1 MSRFRTYLSD
11 VLSKNDWTQQHLAG
25 LLDTDQASVSRW
37 ISGRSVPDRKSLG
50 ALIRV
55 LPQTTRG
62 PLLAA
67 YLMDLVPDGCESTV
81 SVSHNG
87 ASKQG
92 SADAGGPEFPSH
104 IEPNLKKQLVYF
116 AKMASGSHEVRRLI
130 SLLHGLLTKKGSK
143 LLKGL

>member
-67 YLMDLVPDGCESTV
+67 YLMDLVPDGCENTV

-87 ASKQG
+87 ASKHAG
-92 SADAGGPEFPSH
+92 TDAGGPEFPSH

-116 AKMASGSHEVRRLI
+116 AKLASGSHEVRRLI
-130 SLLHGLLTKKGSK
+130 SLLHGLLTKKGAK

>member
-67 YLMDLVPDGCESTV
+67 YLMDLVPDGCENAVT
-81 SVSHNG
+81 VSHNG
-87 ASKQG
+87 GAKHAASD
-92 SADAGGPEFPSH
+92 SGGPEFPSH

-116 AKMASGSHEVRRLI
+116 AKLASGSHEVRRLI
-130 SLLHGLLTKKGSK
+130 ALLHGLLTKKGSK

>member
-37 ISGRSVPDRKSLG
+37 ISGRSVPDKKSLG

-87 ASKQG
+87 GAKHA

>member
-50 ALIRV
+50 ALLRV
-55 LPQTTRG
+55 LPQSSRG
-62 PLLAA
+62 PLLSA
-67 YLMDLVPDGCESTV
+67 YLMDLVPDGCENAVTV
-81 SVSHNG
+81 THNG
-87 ASKQG
+87 LSKG
-92 SADAGGPEFPSH
+92 GDLPSGPEFPSH

-116 AKMASGSHEVRRLI
+116 AKLASGSHEVRRLI
-130 SLLHGLLTKKGSK
+130 SLLHGLLTKKGGK